1 MRTDYEATEPQR
13 ALEKFEESRQRLIEM
28 ADHEQA
34 LNPQKF
40 LYALSGFLYAFRTTA
55 YRLIG
60 VARTRKGAQAGRDL
74 RNKMLANPTI
84 AFLKDR
90 SDLETH
96 GNGPVIWK
104 HYTVNVSSSMHS
116 RWDREDDPWPN
127 RYNHSRFES
136 RWGSIRTNVHAAE
149 WRFADRQSENLI
161 ALCYDALAALEEF
174 IRESLAVPVPQSV
187 AAKTLPVVPFDA
199 APDGP

>member
-1 MRTDYEATEPQR
+1 MRTNYEATEPQR
-13 ALEKFEESRQRLIEM
+13 VLEKFEESRQRLIEM

-34 LNPQKF
+34 LDPQKF

-60 VARTRKGAQAGRDL
+60 VVRTRKGQQAGRDL
-74 RNKMLANPTI
+74 WNKILANPSI

-104 HYTVNVSSSMHS
+104 HYTLNISDSMHS
-116 RWDREDDPWPN
+116 RWHREDDPWPN

-136 RWGSIRTNVHAAE
+136 RWGSIGTSVQAAE
-149 WRFADRQSENLI
+149 WRFADRQSENII

-174 IRESLAVPVPQSV
+174 IRECLVVPVPQSV
-187 AAKTLPVVPFDA
+187 APKTLP
-199 APDGP
+199 

>member
-1 MRTDYEATEPQR
+1 MRTNYEATEPQR
-13 ALEKFEESRQRLIEM
+13 VLEKFVESRQRLVEM

-34 LNPQKF
+34 LDPQKF

-55 YRLIG
+55 YRLLG
-60 VARTRKGAQAGRDL
+60 VVRTRKGQQAGRDL
-74 RNKMLANPTI
+74 WNKMLANTSI

-104 HYTVNVSSSMHS
+104 HYTLNISDSMHS
-116 RWDREDDPWPN
+116 RWNREDGPWPN

-136 RWGSIRTNVHAAE
+136 RWGSVGASIQSAE
-149 WRFADRQSENLI
+149 WRFADRQSENLV
-161 ALCYDALAALEEF
+161 ALCHDALAALEEF

-187 AAKTLPVVPFDA
+187 APKMLPVVPF
-199 APDGP
+199 